1 MKLAFGKAKNATTA
15 ATASER
21 PRRVHGVACTTDAM
35 NPSPAALVISV
46 SILPGATAFT
56 LTYGARFFANERV
69 RFIRPALAV
78 V

>member
-1 MKLAFGKAKNATTA
+1 MTCAKLSN
-15 ATASER
+15 
-21 PRRVHGVACTTDAM
+21 GVACTTDAL

-56 LTYGARFFANERV
+56 LTYGARSFANERV

-78 V
+78 ATKRPAPPPLLWN